1 MRVAIVFGG
10 QSSEHEIS
18 CLGAASVA
26 GAITDLEI
34 IGIGIS
40 KTGKWHKYQAS
51 QIIQLKQEGTNLPQV
66 DDTLPE
72 VAMIRNGS
80 KIQVITLDKGIVTAE
95 RLDIDVLFP
104 VLHGPLG
111 EDGTIQG
118 FCEILG
124 LPYVGANVSASA
136 LGMDKVLMK
145 MAFQEAGLKVGPFIW
160 FMAEDYYRNPAAIAE
175 QVGSLEFPLYVKPAR
190 GGSSI
195 GITRVQNLEELA
207 EAVAEAAKWD
217 PKIIV
222 EQGFSEVREIEF
234 GVLEE
239 FGAEPLV
246 SVPGEIAVN
255 INNGFYDFDTKY
267 LDETGVQLIV
277 DTEVPQP
284 LLTEAKEI
292 AAKAFQAIG
301 ASGLSRV
308 DLFLVDEKIWINEIN
323 TMPGFTSHSMY
334 PLLLAASGVPYP
346 EVIRRLI
353 KLALQHGTGL
363 R

>member
-26 GAITDLEI
+26 AAITDMEI

-40 KTGKWHKYQAS
+40 KAGRWHKYQAT
-51 QIIQLKQEGTNLPQV
+51 QIMQLKQEGTSLPQV

-72 VAMIRNGS
+72 VALVRNGE
-80 KIQVITLDKGIVTAE
+80 KIQMISLGKDTASAAY
-95 RLDIDVLFP
+95 LDIDVLFP
-104 VLHGPLG
+104 VLHGPFG

-118 FCEILG
+118 FCETLG
-124 LPYVGANVSASA
+124 LPYVGSNVSASA

-145 MAFQEAGLKVGPFIW
+145 MAFKEAGLEVGPFTW
-160 FMAEDYYRNPAAIAE
+160 FMAEDYDRNPSAIAE
-175 QVGSLEFPLYVKPAR
+175 QIAALKFPLYVKPAR

-195 GITRVQNLEELA
+195 GITRIKTLEELA
-207 EAVAEAAKWD
+207 GAVTEAARWD
-217 PKIIV
+217 PKVIV
-222 EQGFSEVREIEF
+222 EQGFCGIREIEF
-234 GVLEE
+234 GVLEG
-239 FGAEPLV
+239 FGTKPLV
-246 SVPGEIAVN
+246 SVPGEIAVSVN
-255 INNGFYDFDTKY
+255 DGFYDFETKY
-267 LDETGVQLIV
+267 LDESGVRLIV
-277 DTEVPQP
+277 DTQVPEP
-284 LLTEAKEI
+284 LLTEAKDI
-292 AAKAFQAIG
+292 AAKAFQVIG

-308 DLFLVDEKIWINEIN
+308 DLFLADNKIWINEIN

-334 PLLLAASGVPYP
+334 PSLLAASGVSYP